1 MQLSRYIKDLL
12 YRYEC
17 VIVPGFGAF
26 LTRYQSARIDEETQ
40 TFYPPGK
47 TLSFNRQLQ
56 TNDGILANYIASK
69 ENCSYEIALQRIR
82 KMTTVLS
89 SKLVKGETISLNQ
102 IGEIHLNEEQSVQF
116 IPSEIINFNTN
127 SFGLAPFV
135 SPVIIR
141 ESKEEKVIGLKERSP
156 VLAGSERKGLN
167 RYFKYAAI
175 AVIAVSLSGLGGM
188 KLYENSV
195 QNHNYVEKQ
204 QANSLIENQIQE
216 ATFII
221 DNPLPTINLTVKK
234 SVGKYHVIAGA
245 FRIES
250 NAYKKISQL
259 KEKGYDAV
267 MIGVNK
273 YGLHQVAYSS
283 FEDRNEANKALR
295 KIKIMDNADA
305 WLLVQQIEE

>member
-56 TNDGILANYIASK
+56 TNDGILANYVASN
-69 ENCSYEIALQRIR
+69 ENCSYETALQKIR
-82 KMTTVLS
+82 KMTTALS
-89 SKLVKGETISLNQ
+89 SKLLKGETILLNQ
-102 IGEIHLNEEQSVQF
+102 IGEIFMNDEQSVQF

-127 SFGLAPFV
+127 SFGLTPFV
-135 SPVIIR
+135 SPLIVR

-156 VLAGSERKGLN
+156 VLVAAERSRTYKYL
-167 RYFKYAAI
+167 KYAAI

-204 QANSLIENQIQE
+204 RANSLIENQIQE
-216 ATFII
+216 ATFVV
-221 DNPLPTINLTVKK
+221 DNPLPTINLSVKR
-234 SVGKYHVIAGA
+234 SIGKYHVIAGA

-250 NAYKKISQL
+250 NAHKKISQL
-259 KEKGYDAV
+259 KEKGYEAM

-283 FEDRNEANKALR
+283 YEDRNEANKALR
-295 KIKIMDNADA
+295 QIKRTDNSDA

>member
-56 TNDGILANYIASK
+56 TNDGILANYMASN
-69 ENCSYEIALQRIR
+69 ESCSYETALQKIR
-82 KMTTVLS
+82 KMTTTLS
-89 SKLVKGETISLNQ
+89 SKLLKGETILLNQ
-102 IGEIHLNEEQSVQF
+102 IGEIHLNDEQSVQF

-135 SPVIIR
+135 SPLIIR
-141 ESKEEKVIGLKERSP
+141 ESKKESVISLKERSL
-156 VLAGSERKGLN
+156 VAAGTEKRSAY

-204 QANSLIENQIQE
+204 RANFLIENQIQE
-216 ATFII
+216 ATFFV

-259 KEKGYDAV
+259 KEKGYDAM
-267 MIGVNK
+267 MIGINK

-295 KIKIMDNADA
+295 QIKRVDNSDA

>member
-26 LTRYQSARIDEETQ
+26 LTQYQSARIDEETQ

-56 TNDGILANYIASK
+56 TNDGILANYLASN
-69 ENCSYEIALQRIR
+69 ENCSYETALQKIR
-82 KMTTVLS
+82 KITTTLS
-89 SKLVKGETISLNQ
+89 FKLMKGETILLNQ
-102 IGEIHLNEEQSVQF
+102 IGEIHLNDEQSVQF
-116 IPSEIINFNTN
+116 IPSETINFNTN

-135 SPVIIR
+135 SPIIVR
-141 ESKEEKVIGLKERSP
+141 ESKEVKVVGLKERSTI
-156 VLAGSERKGLN
+156 AAETEKG
-167 RYFKYAAI
+167 RTYKYFKYAAI

-188 KLYENSV
+188 KIYENSV

-204 QANSLIENQIQE
+204 RANSLIENQIQE
-216 ATFII
+216 ATFFV

-250 NAYKKISQL
+250 NAHKKISQL
-259 KEKGYDAV
+259 SEKGYDAK
-267 MIGVNK
+267 MIGINK

-295 KIKIMDNADA
+295 RIKRMDNADA

>member
-56 TNDGILANYIASK
+56 TNDGILANYVASN
-69 ENCSYEIALQRIR
+69 ENCSYETALQKIR
-82 KMTTVLS
+82 KMTTALS
-89 SKLVKGETISLNQ
+89 SKLLKGETILLNQ
-102 IGEIHLNEEQSVQF
+102 IGEIFMNDEQSVQF

-127 SFGLAPFV
+127 SFGLTPFV
-135 SPVIIR
+135 SPLIVR

-156 VLAGSERKGLN
+156 VLVAAERSRTYKYL
-167 RYFKYAAI
+167 KYAAI

-204 QANSLIENQIQE
+204 RANSLIENQIQE
-216 ATFII
+216 ATFVV
-221 DNPLPTINLTVKK
+221 DNPLPTINLTVKR
-234 SVGKYHVIAGA
+234 SIGKYHVIAGA

-250 NAYKKISQL
+250 NAHKKISQL
-259 KEKGYDAV
+259 KEKGYEAM

-283 FEDRNEANKALR
+283 YEDRNEANKALR
-295 KIKIMDNADA
+295 QIKRTDNSDA

>member
-1 MQLSRYIKDLL
+1 MQLSHYIKDLL

-47 TLSFNRQLQ
+47 ILSFNRQLQ
-56 TNDGILANYIASK
+56 TNDGILANYMASN
-69 ENCSYEIALQRIR
+69 ESCSYETALQKIR
-82 KMTTVLS
+82 KITTTLS
-89 SKLVKGETISLNQ
+89 SKLINGETILLNQ

-116 IPSEIINFNTN
+116 IPSETINFNTN
-127 SFGLAPFV
+127 SFGLTPFV
-135 SPVIIR
+135 SPQIFR
-141 ESKEEKVIGLKERSP
+141 ESSKEKVVGLKKRSATL
-156 VLAGSERKGLN
+156 VGSERSRTY

-250 NAYKKISQL
+250 NAHRKIAQL
-259 KEKGYDAV
+259 KEKGYDAM
-267 MIGVNK
+267 MIGINK

-283 FEDRNEANKALR
+283 FKDRNEANNALR
-295 KIKIMDNADA
+295 QIKRMDNADA
-305 WLLVQQIEE
+305 WLLVQQLEE